1 MSTAVPS
8 FAPLRRSSTADE
20 VVGMLRERIVSG
32 ELPPGTQLR
41 EVSLAA
47 AIGVSRPTLREALQA
62 LRQEGLVRHEP
73 HRGTFVAALGAAEI
87 VDIYQVRRVLEG
99 SAAAACGRAGAERR
113 SRVER
118 AFERLAEAWGGDDA
132 VVVDADLRFHQE
144 VVALLGSPRLDA
156 LFDSVTAA
164 LRPCLAL
171 LSRERRSVVLRPGSL
186 DEHGEIA
193 AAIAARRGRLAEKLL
208 TAHIDANQR
217 MLLSLVGEDDGE
229 EEAG

>member
-1 MSTAVPS
+1 MTGTAAPP

-20 VVGMLRERIVSG
+20 VAALLRGRIVSG
-32 ELPPGTQLR
+32 DLPPGIQLR

-47 AIGVSRPTLREALQA
+47 AIGVSRPTLREALQS

-73 HRGTFVAALGAAEI
+73 HRGTFVATLGREEI

-99 SAAAACGRAGAERR
+99 SAAAACGRAGADARA
-113 SRVER
+113 RVER
-118 AFERLAEAWGGDDA
+118 AFERLTEAWGSDDA
-132 VVVDADLRFHQE
+132 IVIDADLRFHQE
-144 VVALLGSPRLDA
+144 IVALLGSPRLDA

-171 LSRERRSVVLRPGSL
+171 LSRERRSVVLHPGSL
-186 DEHGEIA
+186 AEHAEIA
-193 AAIAARRGRLAEKLL
+193 AAIVARKGRLAEKLL

-217 MLLSLVGEDDGE
+217 LLLSLVDPEED
-229 EEAG
+229 AG